1 MSYILDALKKSEQ
14 QREAG
19 AVPVLGSAPRV
30 ATDRRRLW
38 LGTLVSLAA
47 AALTAAAWLAAPRWL
62 DEAGTV
68 LRIPALSG
76 GGEAAPSAPAAGA
89 QSATVES
96 GQPAAGA
103 PAAQPAPVR
112 PAGAG
117 SAADTETSDSAL
129 QARLE
134 NLSVDVVSYSETP
147 ERRFA
152 MIDQRIVR
160 ESDTVGNGFVVKR
173 IVPEGVILEAGSREI
188 LLEPQ

>member
-30 ATDRRRLW
+30 ATGRRRLW
-38 LGTLVSLAA
+38 LGMLVGLAA
-47 AALTAAAWLAAPRWL
+47 ALAAAAWLAAPRWL
-62 DEAGTV
+62 DEAGT
-68 LRIPALSG
+68 LFRIPAMSG
-76 GGEAAPSAPAAGA
+76 GGEAATGAAAGA
-89 QSATVES
+89 QSASAES
-96 GQPAAGA
+96 GQPASGA
-103 PAAQPAPVR
+103 PDVQPDPER
-112 PAGAG
+112 PAGA
-117 SAADTETSDSAL
+117 AADLETPDSAL

-134 NLSVDVVSYSETP
+134 NLSVDVVSYSDTP

-160 ESDTVGNGFVVKR
+160 ESDTVGDGFVVKR